1 MYNESIDIYL
11 NKLDNNTN
19 KYFTDTTFICNKLG
33 EELEV
38 KKPKTSK
45 NSIISDD
52 FDIPISIK
60 IESGSVH
67 DSTVLEE
74 QLITLNKK
82 HPKIFNSTTILV
94 ADAAYDSN
102 KLRELVAK
110 LNFNKIVTG
119 KNIRNTKNKEKI
131 EASQNTFYEH
141 MLLKKRICIEHLIGN
156 LKSFKKIQL
165 RYERHIKTFKSFVYL
180 ANLIIN

>member
-1 MYNESIDIYL
+1 ML
-11 NKLDNNTN
+11 L
-19 KYFTDTTFICNKLG
+19 
-33 EELEV
+33 
-38 KKPKTSK
+38 
-45 NSIISDD
+45 
-52 FDIPISIK
+52 
-60 IESGSVH
+60 
-67 DSTVLEE
+67 TVLEE

-82 HPKIFNSTTILV
+82 HPKIFNSTNILV

-141 MLLKKRICIEHLIGN
+141 MLLKN
-156 LKSFKKIQL
+156 
-165 RYERHIKTFKSFVYL
+165 VYVL
-180 ANLIIN
+180 NT